1 MKWIVGSV
9 LILSIMLAA
18 VHGFCAE
25 RVEGVVVVIV
35 VINEEVNE
43 RPIAY
48 CRVYIG
54 DNRALTGATGNFVML
69 LDPGD
74 YPVRVEGRNITEVR
88 GSNTMEQRRVRVF
101 PEASQRITIVV
112 SG

>member
-1 MKWIVGSV
+1 MKWIAGSV

-18 VHGFCAE
+18 VHALCAE
-25 RVEGVVVVIV
+25 RVEGVVVVI
-35 VINEEVNE
+35 IDETNE

-54 DNRALTGATGNFVML
+54 DNRALTDDSGNFVML

-88 GSNTMEQRRVRVF
+88 GFHTMEQRRVRVF
-101 PEASQRITIVV
+101 PGEGQRIEIVV
-112 SG
+112 SGQ

>member
-1 MKWIVGSV
+1 MKWIAGSV

-18 VHGFCAE
+18 VHAFCAE
-25 RVEGVVVVIV
+25 RVEGVVVVID
-35 VINEEVNE
+35 EANE

-54 DNRALTGATGNFVML
+54 DNRALTDASGNFVML

-88 GSNTMEQRRVRVF
+88 GSTTMEQRRVRVF
-101 PEASQRITIVV
+101 PGDSQRIKIFV
-112 SG
+112 SGQQQ

>member
-1 MKWIVGSV
+1 MKWIAGSV

-18 VHGFCAE
+18 VHALCAE
-25 RVEGVVVVIV
+25 RVEGVVID
-35 VINEEVNE
+35 EANE

-54 DNRALTGATGNFVML
+54 DNRALTDASGNFVML

-101 PEASQRITIVV
+101 PGEWQRIEIVV
-112 SG
+112 SGQ